1 MSYDKCYQ
9 LSKGLFC
16 TINLYDMETLPIYVY
31 VVFVAAIM
39 FAVYFFSKA
48 SKSKLLLIFMLTWMA
63 FTGVLAWYGFFE
75 NTSLLPPRFLVAVL
89 PPLLLLVTLNST
101 RKGIEWLIK
110 FDLHLITK
118 IQVFR
123 LFMELTLYWLFLH
136 KLAPELMTFEGRN
149 FDIIPALT
157 SIFIYYLAF
166 KRGKSNYKLLLYWNV
181 ISLFI
186 LVFTVINGVLS
197 APGPF
202 QQFAFEQPNKGIL
215 YFPFIWLP
223 AVAVPIAYYCHVIS
237 MRIIFFR
244 ISLENQKS

>member
-1 MSYDKCYQ
+1 MSYDKRYQ

-16 TINLYDMETLPIYVY
+16 TINLNDMETLPIYVY
-31 VVFVAAIM
+31 VIFAAAVM

-48 SKSKLLLIFMLTWMA
+48 SKSKLLLSFILAWMA
-63 FTGVLAWYGFFE
+63 FTGGLAWYGFFK
-75 NTSLLPPRFLVAVL
+75 NTASLPPRFLVAVL
-89 PPLLLLVTLNST
+89 PPLLLLAVLNST
-101 RKGIEWLIK
+101 QKGIEWLTN

-123 LFMELTLYWLFLH
+123 LFMEFTLYWLFQYQ
-136 KLAPELMTFEGRN
+136 LAPELMTFSGRN
-149 FDIIPALT
+149 FDVIPAL
-157 SIFIYYLAF
+157 SAFLIYYIAL
-166 KRGKSNYKLLLYWNV
+166 KRDKTNYKLLLYWNV

-186 LVFTVINGVLS
+186 LLFTVINGVLS

-237 MRIIFFR
+237 LRIIFSKIKIEKR
-244 ISLENQKS
+244 KS